1 MSVYKI
7 NHYLDKMN
15 KMLVT
20 TKTMIMAVMLL
31 MMAIAIANPV
41 IALAV
46 NQSAFPQIM
55 TQTQTIKVRKVLK
68 CFPITLKD
76 IMSVLEE

>member
-20 TKTMIMAVMLL
+20 TKTTIMAVMLL

-41 IALAV
+41 IALAG

-55 TQTQTIKVRKVLK
+55 TQT
-68 CFPITLKD
+68 
-76 IMSVLEE
+76 

>member
-15 KMLVT
+15 KMVVT
-20 TKTMIMAVMLL
+20 TKTTIMAVMLL

-55 TQTQTIKVRKVLK
+55 TKT
-68 CFPITLKD
+68 
-76 IMSVLEE
+76 

>member
-20 TKTMIMAVMLL
+20 TKTTIMAVMLL

-55 TQTQTIKVRKVLK
+55 TKT
-68 CFPITLKD
+68 
-76 IMSVLEE
+76 

>member
-1 MSVYKI
+1 
-7 NHYLDKMN
+7 MN

-20 TKTMIMAVMLL
+20 TKTTIMAVMLL

-55 TQTQTIKVRKVLK
+55 TQT
-68 CFPITLKD
+68 
-76 IMSVLEE
+76 

>member
-20 TKTMIMAVMLL
+20 TKTTIMAVMLL

-55 TQTQTIKVRKVLK
+55 TQT
-68 CFPITLKD
+68 
-76 IMSVLEE
+76 

>member
-7 NHYLDKMN
+7 NPYLDKMN

-20 TKTMIMAVMLL
+20 TKTTIMAVMLL
-31 MMAIAIANPV
+31 MMAITIANPV

-55 TQTQTIKVRKVLK
+55 TQT
-68 CFPITLKD
+68 
-76 IMSVLEE
+76 

>member
-1 MSVYKI
+1 MFVYKI

-20 TKTMIMAVMLL
+20 TKTTIMAVMLL
-31 MMAIAIANPV
+31 MVAIAIANPV

-46 NQSAFPQIM
+46 HQWLIP
-55 TQTQTIKVRKVLK
+55 KL
-68 CFPITLKD
+68 
-76 IMSVLEE
+76 

>member
-20 TKTMIMAVMLL
+20 TKTTIMAVMLL

-55 TQTQTIKVRKVLK
+55 TRT
-68 CFPITLKD
+68 
-76 IMSVLEE
+76 

>member
-20 TKTMIMAVMLL
+20 TKTTIMAVMLL

-41 IALAV
+41 ISLAV

-55 TQTQTIKVRKVLK
+55 TQT
-68 CFPITLKD
+68 
-76 IMSVLEE
+76 